1 MFLEEEDN
9 LNATYVARPN
19 KMKIN
24 MERFK
29 PIFSLLLSL
38 VFVSV
43 LAFGFTEVCSAQ
55 RGKSEREEKPETE
68 KKKEKAM
75 ELGKV
80 TVTATRTPHLL
91 KDTPVETAVIT
102 KEEIEHSSAQ
112 TISELLRYTPG
123 LFIRAEDAPG
133 ISAWRSGIR
142 GLDFNSGYGL
152 ILIDGQRVKSGGM
165 GEYGYGLNQIPLEM
179 IDRIEVVKGTGS
191 SLYGSDALAGVVNII
206 TKSIPQK
213 PAYGAH
219 AAYGTHNTRNGGLY
233 WSTKANK
240 LGILVNA
247 NREESEMGRYG
258 VRKDRKESYLQN
270 RVDSKLSYHLTE
282 DVKLSLGLTLEENKR
297 KREYKDGKVRYE
309 DGQKARY
316 SPGLKATLDDGSTLM
331 MRGYWY
337 NWGFDTKEYKGT
349 TGFTPREGDMY
360 YKEAEFQ
367 YSKLFGKTHLLTLG
381 GEYLREV
388 LDYNLAKK
396 TIDTRSVYF
405 QDEIDVSVWRP
416 IKVALGSRL
425 DSHSQFG
432 AEICP
437 RLSSMLEAT
446 DHTRIRASV
455 GRGFKSPT
463 IRQLYYDEPFH
474 HGTYWFKSNPDLD
487 AEYSWGYS
495 LGLEQLFLEDYLVSL
510 TFFRN
515 DLKDKVVRVETD
527 EKIDDEPV
535 KTYKN
540 VAKCHTQGVESGF
553 NARIYRG
560 LSMMLSYTFLDTEEE
575 DTQKELP
582 YNPRHTI
589 GARLTYKYQ
598 PWGLIA
604 SIDNQY
610 VGKMYKDTK
619 NTKETEDYFL
629 TDVKLVKKLND
640 FATISVEGN
649 NIFNSDYGEP
659 ERDWWGATYLARL
672 RLDF

>member
-1 MFLEEEDN
+1 MFQRVLVVFLLFSFLAVGISSAQENEKVIELEE
-9 LNATYVARPN
+9 
-19 KMKIN
+19 
-24 MERFK
+24 
-29 PIFSLLLSL
+29 
-38 VFVSV
+38 
-43 LAFGFTEVCSAQ
+43 
-55 RGKSEREEKPETE
+55 
-68 KKKEKAM
+68 
-75 ELGKV
+75 V

-102 KEEIEHSSAQ
+102 KEEIERSSAQ

-133 ISAWRSGIR
+133 ISAWKSGIR

-152 ILIDGQRVKSGGM
+152 VLIDSQRVKSGGM
-165 GEYGYGLNQIPLEM
+165 GEYGYGLNQIPLGM
-179 IDRIEVVKGTGS
+179 IEKIEIVKGAGS

-206 TKSIPQK
+206 TKSIPQT
-213 PAYGAH
+213 PAYGMR
-219 AAYGTHNTRNGGLY
+219 AASGTHDTRSGCLY
-233 WSTKANK
+233 WSTKVNR

-247 NREESEMGRYG
+247 NREVSKMGKYG
-258 VRKDRKESYLQN
+258 ASKPEDRKEYYLQN
-270 RVDSKLSYHLTE
+270 RVDSKLSYDLTE
-282 DVKLSLGLTLEENKR
+282 DIKLSLGLTLEENDR

-309 DGQKARY
+309 DDEKVRY
-316 SPGLKATLDDGSTLM
+316 SPGLKATFDDNSVLM
-331 MRGYWY
+331 IHGYWY
-337 NWGFDTKEYKGT
+337 DWGFETNEYKGT
-349 TGFTPREGDMY
+349 THFTPRQGDMY

-367 YSKLFGKTHLLTLG
+367 YTKALGKTHLLTFG

-388 LDYNLAKK
+388 LDYNLAQK
-396 TIDTRSVYF
+396 TIDTRSLYF
-405 QDEIDVSVWRP
+405 QDEIDFSMWKP
-416 IKVALGSRL
+416 FKVVLGSRL

-432 AEICP
+432 SEICP
-437 RLSSMLEAT
+437 KLSFMLEAT
-446 DHTRIRASV
+446 NHTRIRASV

-463 IRQLYYDEPFH
+463 IRQLHYDEPFH

-540 VAKCHTQGVESGF
+540 VAKCRTQGVESGF
-553 NARIYRG
+553 NARIYKG
-560 LSMMLSYTFLDTEEE
+560 LSIMLSYTFLDTEEE
-575 DTQKELP
+575 DTHKELP
-582 YNPRHTI
+582 YNPRHAI

-610 VGKMYKDTK
+610 VDRMYKDTE
-619 NTKETEDYFL
+619 NTKATEGYFL
-629 TDVKLVKKLND
+629 TDAKLVKKLND
-640 FATISVEGN
+640 FAAISVEGN
-649 NIFNSDYGEP
+649 NIFDSDYGEP
-659 ERDWWGATYLARL
+659 ERNWWGATYLGRL